1 MRRALLALPVLLM
14 LSAQA
19 PKEAALPPK
28 PKPPAVNTVQQCRAA
43 CDRRYYFCLAEAE
56 PETCAPQW
64 AQCRNR
70 CGTGLPR

>member
-1 MRRALLALPVLLM
+1 MRRLLFALPVLL
-14 LSAQA
+14 LLTAQA
-19 PKEAALPPK
+19 PTPAPPPK
-28 PKPPAVNTVQQCRAA
+28 PKAPPVNTIQQCRSA
-43 CDRRYYFCLAEAE
+43 CDRRYYFCLAESE

>member
-1 MRRALLALPVLLM
+1 MRRLFVALPVLLM
-14 LSAQA
+14 ISAQA
-19 PKEAALPPK
+19 PAPK
-28 PKPPAVNTVQQCRAA
+28 PKAPPTDPVQQCRAA